1 MIHGSTIVAI
11 RDVRKLN
18 GEDFIAA
25 VKIGGMVI
33 SQPIDLGD
41 EVEFVTDDGLS
52 FNGEVEEV
60 FPSDRELQVY
70 VY

>member
-33 SQPIDLGD
+33 RQPIDLGD